1 MLRYQFLLY
10 RSVID
15 GSEDSHI
22 EGTGIAAYVL
32 LLEICLI
39 GFHHRCIHLAER
51 QVLVLS
57 ESHKTV
63 ESGTIVL
70 PCLVLS
76 VLVKL
81 GNDVCHEVDE

>member
-39 GFHHRCIHLAER
+39 GFYHRCIHLAER

-81 GNDVCHEVDE
+81 GNDVCH